1 MKSNRFLF
9 FLTILFP
16 ALAVGIDA
24 STLANNEGIER
35 WRVAELT
42 FQSATDY
49 STTGAATVEMD
60 VAFTHTATGTV
71 IKSEKPFRLQAR
83 LSPAGDTYTKAGC
96 RDISCS
102 LLSFFPVV
110 FLSVTPLSFYFAVN
124 SSSSVARGSS

>member
-9 FLTILFP
+9 ILTILFP

-24 STLANNEGIER
+24 STLANDEGIER

-49 STTGAATVEMD
+49 STTGAASVEMD

-83 LSPAGDTYTKAGC
+83 HSPAGDTYTKAGC

-110 FLSVTPLSFYFAVN
+110 FLSVPPISFYSAVN

>member
-1 MKSNRFLF
+1 MKSNKFLF
-9 FLTILFP
+9 LLSTFISALFIG
-16 ALAVGIDA
+16 ASA
-24 STLANNEGIER
+24 STLATNKGVER

-83 LSPAGDTYTKAGC
+83 HSPAGDTYTKAGC
-96 RDISCS
+96 RDISGS